1 MATTLGNMASDS
13 TNDPALSGPE
23 PAHVSGARN
32 STLTDYPRDRS
43 VHELFVEIAACAP
56 DVVAL
61 QSEGEQLTFRQLNE
75 RSNQLARHLQK
86 SGVGREVMVAIC
98 LERSIAM
105 IVTILAT
112 LKAGGA
118 YVPLDISYPRD
129 RLAFMLEDMNAPIT
143 ITQESL
149 IGKFDFCGN
158 NVTTI
163 EQALRASDAES
174 KENLGNTGS
183 ATDLAY
189 VMYTSGS
196 AGQPK
201 GVMVEHRSIV
211 RLVKKTDFIDI
222 SPDDVFLQLAP
233 ISFDASTLEI
243 WAPLLNGA
251 RLAIM
256 PPQTPSLEDIGNAI
270 RRCGV
275 TTLWLTAGLFNLMVE
290 QQLTALGPLR
300 QLLAGGDVLSP
311 LHVRQAANAHPQC
324 KIINGYGPTENTT
337 FTCCHTVGKMD
348 LQAGSIPIGRPISN
362 TRVYLLDPQLK
373 PVQVGET
380 GELCAGGDGVAR
392 GYLNRPD
399 LTAEKF
405 VADPFNSDPGARM
418 YRTGD
423 LARCR
428 PDGVIEFVGRTDWQV
443 KVAGNRIELGEIE
456 AVLQAHEQVK
466 MAVVAVREDRPR
478 EKKIVAYVIPR
489 NNEETMLPSKLRVD
503 LQEKLPAFMIP
514 TAIVVMDSFPLS
526 PNGKVDRGL
535 LPPPGVPNPG
545 PNVAGARNEIQEA
558 IAQAWK
564 TVLNIQ
570 EAGLDTNFFDLGGDS
585 LQLIEV
591 HARVQKAL
599 NVELSITDL
608 FEYST
613 IASLARHL
621 GAKAPEKLSFSE
633 AQRRAFK
640 QKAAIERQKELR
652 AHQGR

>member
-1 MATTLGNMASDS
+1 MATTLGNMASNW

-23 PAHVSGARN
+23 PTHAPHAWN
-32 STLTDYPRDRS
+32 STLTDYPRGKS
-43 VHELFVEIAACAP
+43 VHELFAETAAQSP

-61 QSEGEQLTFRQLNE
+61 RFEDEQLTYRQLNE
-75 RSNQLARHLQK
+75 RSNQLARYLQK
-86 SGVGREVMVAIC
+86 SGVGREVMVGIC

-118 YVPLDISYPRD
+118 YVPLDISYPRG
-129 RLAFMLEDMNAPIT
+129 RLAFMLEDTNAPVT

-149 IGKFDFCGN
+149 IGKFDFRAR

-163 EQALRASDAES
+163 EQALRASEPES
-174 KENLGNTGS
+174 GENLGNSGS

-211 RLVKKTDFIDI
+211 RLVRNTNFIDI
-222 SPDDVFLQLAP
+222 RPDDVFLQLAP

-256 PPQTPSLEDIGNAI
+256 PRQTPSLEDIGNAI
-270 RRCGV
+270 QRYSV

-290 QQLTALGPLR
+290 QRLANLRPLR

-337 FTCCHTVGKMD
+337 FTCCHKVRPVD
-348 LQAGSIPIGRPISN
+348 LEAGSIPIGKPISN
-362 TRVYLLDPQLK
+362 TQVYLLDPQLK
-373 PVQVGET
+373 PLGVGET

-399 LTAEKF
+399 LTAGKF
-405 VADPFNSDPGARM
+405 LADPFSSNPGARM

-423 LARCR
+423 A
-428 PDGVIEFVGRTDWQV
+428 P
-443 KVAGNRIELGEIE
+443 
-456 AVLQAHEQVK
+456 
-466 MAVVAVREDRPR
+466 MASS
-478 EKKIVAYVIPR
+478 
-489 NNEETMLPSKLRVD
+489 N
-503 LQEKLPAFMIP
+503 
-514 TAIVVMDSFPLS
+514 LS
-526 PNGKVDRGL
+526 GALTGKSRS
-535 LPPPGVPNPG
+535 P
-545 PNVAGARNEIQEA
+545 E
-558 IAQAWK
+558 
-564 TVLNIQ
+564 
-570 EAGLDTNFFDLGGDS
+570 
-585 LQLIEV
+585 
-591 HARVQKAL
+591 
-599 NVELSITDL
+599 
-608 FEYST
+608 
-613 IASLARHL
+613 IASSS
-621 GAKAPEKLSFSE
+621 EKS
-633 AQRRAFK
+633 RRPF
-640 QKAAIERQKELR
+640 RLMSR
-652 AHQGR
+652 SR